1 MFSYI
6 DIFILLNILYVK
18 HYIHFING
26 YSLETELSS
35 DKLSSGDNSQC
46 LAPPS
51 AVIR

>member
-6 DIFILLNILYVK
+6 YIFILLKILYVK

-46 LAPPS
+46 LATSS